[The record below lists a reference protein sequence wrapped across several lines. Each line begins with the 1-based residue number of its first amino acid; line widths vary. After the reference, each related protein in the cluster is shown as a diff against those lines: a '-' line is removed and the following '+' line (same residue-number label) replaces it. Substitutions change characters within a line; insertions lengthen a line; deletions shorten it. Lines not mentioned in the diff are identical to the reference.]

1 MAGKGRK
8 KYEPDKRKFIEL
20 LGGDQYQLLRDL
32 LALPGVSSDLPGA
45 WLHVQRERLQLAEH
59 HLEVAEELNQRGVPG
74 EIRPEKRSVVSRA
87 YYAMFCAARAALSYH
102 YNGDRDGH
110 KEVAQVLA
118 KTPLGGQA
126 ERDRVVTAL
135 NRFRAARN
143 EADYSPFYPRPL
155 GKDAR
160 DAIQEARA
168 VVRLCRKWVEAT
180 AKARTPRKKKGGR
193 S

>member
-1 MAGKGRK
+1 MVAKGRR

-20 LGGDQYQLLRDL
+20 LGGDQYQLLRD
-32 LALPGVSSDLPGA
+32 ALVRPEVVSDLPGA
-45 WLHVQRERLQLAEH
+45 WLHVQRERLQLAEQ
-59 HLEVAEELNQRGVPG
+59 HLAVAEELNQSGVSG

-102 YNGDRDGH
+102 FNGDRDGH
-110 KEVAQVLA
+110 KEVAQALA
-118 KTPLGGQA
+118 KAPIGKQA
-126 ERDRVVTAL
+126 DRDRAATAL

-180 AKARTPRKKKGGR
+180 ARARTPRKKKGG
-193 S
+193 